1 MGFRFSPSHINKSI
15 KQERGMGDGSPA
27 RGLTAGGKVAVADVT
42 GVLQR
47 HKAPGSSRAPDT
59 EHEQGNNQ
67 RRGPAG
73 EGASSS
79 SSCRCRCPAVGV
91 VWCGRFMAVEAV
103 AVEAVAGEQGWPICR
118 VRAE

>member
-67 RRGPAG
+67 RSTGQQGKALQAPL
-73 EGASSS
+73 
-79 SSCRCRCPAVGV
+79 AVG
-91 VWCGRFMAVEAV
+91 AV
-103 AVEAVAGEQGWPICR
+103 ARRWVLFGVGDLWRSKQWQSKQWPASRAGQFAG
-118 VRAE
+118 